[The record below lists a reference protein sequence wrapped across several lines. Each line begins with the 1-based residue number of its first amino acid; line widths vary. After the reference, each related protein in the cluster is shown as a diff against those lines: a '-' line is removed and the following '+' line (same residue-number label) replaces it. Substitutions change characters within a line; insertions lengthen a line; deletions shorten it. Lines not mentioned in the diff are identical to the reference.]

1 MATEQDGPIK
11 ENPLNRV
18 PTNIADEMRQS
29 YMDYAMSVIIG
40 RALPDVRDGLKP
52 ANRRVLYGMHQ
63 MGLQPGRPYRKSA
76 KIVGEVMGNFHPHG
90 DQAIYDTLVRMAQ
103 PFNMRATLV
112 DGQGNFGSV
121 DGDPPAA
128 QRYTEARLTRLG
140 ASMMEDIEKETVDFA
155 PTYDDSSV
163 EPTVLPTVLPNLL
176 VNGAAGIAV
185 GMATN
190 VPPHN
195 LGEVA
200 DGLAFLLDNQD
211 LTPDERLEG
220 LIARIPGPDFPT
232 AGFIMGRQG
241 IQQAYR
247 TGRGSIVM
255 RARSEIEARKG
266 DRESIVI
273 TEIPYQVNKARLI
286 EKIAELARDERIRG
300 IQDVRDESDR
310 QGMRVVV
317 DVKKGEPAQVVLN
330 NLYKHTPL
338 QDTFG
343 VIMLAIVDQRP
354 RVLTLLDA
362 CELFVDFRRDVVR
375 RRTAHELRK
384 AEARAHVL
392 EGYVIALDNLDEV
405 IALIRAAASPEEAH
419 GGLVSRF
426 SLSDLQAD
434 EILKL
439 QLQRLTGL
447 ERQKIVDELAE
458 LRVRIADLRD
468 ILASPRRIDEII
480 KGELEELRKAH
491 ADSRRTEIVAAANEI
506 AIEDLIADEDV
517 AISITHTGYIKRT
530 SISSYRAQRRGGRG
544 RVGMRTKEEDFVSDL
559 FVASTHSYILVFT
572 NRGRIYWLKVH
583 EVPDVGP
590 QGKGK
595 AIVNLVQLQPGE
607 KIAAFCAVRDFSD
620 GGCILFATR
629 QGLVKKTE
637 LAAFSNPRP
646 SGLIALSIEEGDTL
660 IGAVLTSGQDEILLG
675 TAAGIAIHFSEED
688 VRPMGRTAYGVKG
701 IELEEGDAVV
711 SLEVVRPAGTV
722 LSFTRN
728 GYGKRT
734 AIEEYRL
741 QTRGGKGIIDIK
753 ASDRNGPVV
762 GVNFL
767 RGESQVMLIT
777 EKGMIIRLNT
787 ADISV
792 IGRNTQGVR
801 LIQLEEGD
809 HLVSVAR
816 LAEREEDDE
825 TLAGAAPPAGGDPD
839 PSKEDS

>member
-1 MATEQDGPIK
+1 MAEETQVAQ
-11 ENPLNRV
+11 NRI

-52 ANRRVLYGMHQ
+52 ANRRVLYGMQQ
-63 MGLQPGRPYRKSA
+63 MGLAPGRPYRKCA
-76 KIVGEVMGNFHPHG
+76 KIVGEVMGNYHPHG

-103 PFNMRATLV
+103 PFNMRGPLV

-140 ASMMEDIEKETVDFA
+140 ASMMEDIEKGTVDYQ

-190 VPPHN
+190 IPPHN
-195 LGEVA
+195 LGEVV
-200 DGLAFLLDNQD
+200 DGLGFLLENQD

-220 LIARIPGPDFPT
+220 VIARIHGPDFPT
-232 AGFIMGRQG
+232 HGFIMGREG
-241 IQQAYR
+241 ILSAYR

-255 RARSEIEARKG
+255 RARAEIEARKG

-286 EKIAELARDERIRG
+286 EKIADLAREERIRG

-317 DVKKGEPAQVVLN
+317 DVKKGEPAQVILN

-338 QDTFG
+338 QDSFG
-343 VIMLAIVDQRP
+343 VIFLAIVDQRP
-354 RVLTLLDA
+354 RVLNLLDA
-362 CELFVDFRRDVVR
+362 CELFLDFRRDVVR
-375 RRTAHELRK
+375 RRTEFELRK

-392 EGYVIALDNLDEV
+392 EGYVVALDHLDEV
-405 IALIRAAASPEEAH
+405 IALIRAARTPEIAKQ
-419 GGLVSRF
+419 GLIAGF
-426 SLSDLQAD
+426 ALSEVQAD

-439 QLQRLTGL
+439 QLSRLTGL
-447 ERQKIVDELAE
+447 ERQKIQDELQE
-458 LRVRIADLRD
+458 LVVRIADLKD
-468 ILASPRRIDEII
+468 ILAKPARIDQIITTELKEIR
-480 KGELEELRKAH
+480 EAH
-491 ADSRRTEIVAAANEI
+491 GDPRRTEIVGAADEI
-506 AIEDLIADEDV
+506 AVEDLIVDEDV

-530 SISSYRAQRRGGRG
+530 SITSYRAQKRGGRG
-544 RVGMRTKEEDFVSDL
+544 RVGMKTKDEDFVSDL
-559 FVASTHSYILVFT
+559 FIASTHSYILIFT

-595 AIVNLVQLQPGE
+595 AVVNLVSLQSGE
-607 KIAAFCAVRDFSD
+607 KIAAICAVRDFGS
-620 GGCILFATR
+620 GGFVLLATR
-629 QGLVKKTE
+629 RGIIKKTD

-646 SGLIALSIEEGDTL
+646 SGIIALSVEEDDQV
-660 IGAVLTSGQDEILLG
+660 IAAVLTSGKSEILLG
-675 TAAGIAIHFSEED
+675 SAGGMAIHFSEED

-701 IELEEGDAVV
+701 IELDEGDAVV
-711 SLEVVRPAGTV
+711 SLEVVRPGGTV
-722 LSFTRN
+722 LTVTRN

-734 AIEEYRL
+734 TLDEYRL
-741 QTRGGKGIIDIK
+741 QSRGGKGLIDIK
-753 ASDRNGPVV
+753 ASERNGPVV
-762 GVNFL
+762 GVDFL
-767 RGESQVMLIT
+767 RGEEQVMLIT

-787 ADISV
+787 AEIST

-816 LAEREEDDE
+816 LADRDDE
-825 TLAGAAPPAGGDPD
+825 ESLGDPAGGGPGA
-839 PSKEDS
+839 SKEDP

>member
-1 MATEQDGPIK
+1 MSEETPVAH
-11 ENPLNRV
+11 NRI

-52 ANRRVLYGMHQ
+52 ANRRVLYGMQQ
-63 MGLQPGRPYRKSA
+63 MGLAPGRPYRKCA
-76 KIVGEVMGNFHPHG
+76 KIVGEVMGNYHPHG
-90 DQAIYDTLVRMAQ
+90 DASIYDTLVRMAQ
-103 PFNMRATLV
+103 PFNMRAPLV
-112 DGQGNFGSV
+112 DGQGNFGSI

-140 ASMMEDIEKETVDFA
+140 ASMLEDIDKDTVDYQ

-163 EPTVLPTVLPNLL
+163 EPMVLPTVLPSLL

-190 VPPHN
+190 IPPHN
-195 LGEVA
+195 LGEVV

-220 LIARIPGPDFPT
+220 VIARIPGPDFPT
-232 AGFIMGRQG
+232 AGFIMGREG
-241 IQQAYR
+241 IEQAYR

-255 RARSEIEARKG
+255 RARSEIETRKG

-286 EKIAELARDERIRG
+286 EKIAELARDERIKG

-310 QGMRVVV
+310 QGMRIVV
-317 DVKKGEPAQVVLN
+317 DVKRGEPAQVILN

-343 VIMLAIVDQRP
+343 TIFLAIVDQRP
-354 RVLTLLDA
+354 RVLNLLQA
-362 CELFVDFRRDVVR
+362 CELFLDFRRDVVR
-375 RRTAHELRK
+375 RRSAYELRK

-392 EGYVIALDNLDEV
+392 EGYVVALDHLDEV
-405 IALIRAAASPEEAH
+405 IALIRASKTPEVAKE
-419 GGLVSRF
+419 GLVARF
-426 SLSDLQAD
+426 AFSEIQAD

-458 LRVRIADLRD
+458 LRARIADLKD
-468 ILASPRRIDEII
+468 ILASPKRIDTII
-480 KGELEELRKAH
+480 VGELKALRDTHGDA
-491 ADSRRTEIVAAANEI
+491 RRTEIVGAATEI
-506 AIEDLIADEDV
+506 AVEDLIADEDV
-517 AISITHTGYIKRT
+517 AISITHSGYIKRS
-530 SISSYRAQRRGGRG
+530 SITSYRAQKRGGRG
-544 RVGMRTKEEDFVSDL
+544 RVGMRTRDEDFVSDL
-559 FVASTHSYILVFT
+559 FIASTHSYILIFT

-595 AIVNLVQLQPGE
+595 AIINLVSLQPGE
-607 KIAAFCAVRDFSD
+607 KIAAVCAARDFGS
-620 GGCILFATR
+620 GGFVLLATR
-629 QGLVKKTE
+629 RGIVKKTD

-646 SGLIALSIEEGDTL
+646 SGIIALSVEEEDQL
-660 IGAVLTSGQDEILLG
+660 IAALLTSGKDEILLG
-675 TAAGIAIHFSEED
+675 TAGGMAIHFSEED

-701 IELEEGDAVV
+701 IELDEGDAVV
-711 SLEVVRPAGTV
+711 SLEVVRAGGTV
-722 LSFTRN
+722 LSVTRN

-734 AIEEYRL
+734 TLDEYRL
-741 QTRGGKGIIDIK
+741 QNRGGKGLIDIK
-753 ASDRNGPVV
+753 ASERNGPVV

-767 RGESQVMLIT
+767 RGEEQVMLIT

-787 ADISV
+787 AEIST

-825 TLAGAAPPAGGDPD
+825 SLGGPADGGPGV
-839 PSKEDS
+839 SKEDP